1 MQDIIL
7 VGSGGCMREIVWQ
20 MQEQNKSTENWNIL
34 GYVDKMPP
42 EEHSSVTVGNEIIK
56 YIGNDDY
63 LLARTELT
71 NVAVCVGE
79 PKLRKKIVEK
89 LKNNKNIIF
98 PNIILGD
105 TRICE
110 DVQMGKGCIIS
121 MDARISTNVT
131 LGSFIFMNTGSKVC
145 HDGKLGNYVTLSPDV
160 TLAGNVIVGDNTEIG
175 MGANVIQGITIGTN
189 TVIGAG
195 SVVVRD
201 VEDHCKAA
209 GVPAKAFR

>member
-1 MQDIIL
+1 
-7 VGSGGCMREIVWQ
+7 
-20 MQEQNKSTENWNIL
+20 
-34 GYVDKMPP
+34 
-42 EEHSSVTVGNEIIK
+42 
-56 YIGNDDY
+56 
-63 LLARTELT
+63 
-71 NVAVCVGE
+71 
-79 PKLRKKIVEK
+79 
-89 LKNNKNIIF
+89 
-98 PNIILGD
+98 
-105 TRICE
+105 
-110 DVQMGKGCIIS
+110 MGKGCIIS

-131 LGSFIFMNTGSKVC
+131 LGSFVFMNTGSKVC

-175 MGANVIQGITIGTN
+175 MGANVMQGITIGTN